1 MIFFNILAIYN
12 IQIYNIY
19 EKIVK
24 IVLEK
29 IITINFFLKCDFI
42 LSLAFLNNDFYY
54 F

>member
-29 IITINFFLKCDFI
+29 IIAINFSLICDFI
-42 LSLAFLNNDFYY
+42 LALAFLNNDFYY